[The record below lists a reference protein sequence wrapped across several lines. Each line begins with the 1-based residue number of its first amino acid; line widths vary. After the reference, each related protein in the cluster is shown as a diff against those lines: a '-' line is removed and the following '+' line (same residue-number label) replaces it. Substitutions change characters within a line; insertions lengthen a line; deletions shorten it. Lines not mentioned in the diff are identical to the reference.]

1 MKVGF
6 VSLGLIGGSIAMA
19 IRKRY
24 PESEIVAYNRSV
36 EPLDRALSDGVINAA
51 TQTID
56 DSFSGCDYIFLCA
69 PVETNISFISKLMPY
84 VGDHTVL
91 TDVGS
96 TKGNIHEAVSSIAHG
111 IRFIGGHPMAGRE
124 KSSYFNASAELIKG
138 CYYFVT
144 PSEGADQNDTE
155 RFEELITAIGC
166 RPIIVDPDKHDFIVG
181 AISHVPHMAAYTLVK
196 LVQDTDTPE
205 EYMRVTA
212 AGGFKDITRVASSD
226 PTMWK
231 EICLANKDN
240 LTALMDKY
248 INKLIEV
255 RKLINEGNGD
265 ALCDIFKEAKEYR
278 DSMMN

>member
-19 IRKRY
+19 IRKKY
-24 PESEIVAYNRSV
+24 PDAEIVAYNRSA
-36 EPLDRALSDGVINAA
+36 EPLERALSDGVINAS
-51 TQTID
+51 TRVID

-69 PVETNISFISKLMPY
+69 PVETNISFITGLLPY
-84 VGDHTVL
+84 IADGTVL

-96 TKGNIHEAVSSIAHG
+96 TKGNIHEAVSRIAPG

-124 KSSYFNASAELIKG
+124 KSSYFNASDELIKG

-144 PSEGADQNDTE
+144 PSEGADKNDTE
-155 RFEELITAIGC
+155 RFEQLITSLGC
-166 RPIIVDPDKHDFIVG
+166 RPIIVEPARHDFIVG

-196 LVQDTDTPE
+196 LVQDEDTPE

-226 PTMWK
+226 PTMWE

-240 LTALMDKY
+240 LTELMDKY
-248 INKLIEV
+248 IEKLIEV
-255 RKLINEGNGD
+255 RKHIAEGNGK
-265 ALCDIFKEAKEYR
+265 ALYGIFKEAKEYR
-278 DSMMN
+278 DSMIR